1 MAKSGQPGDANKS
14 KQSSTQPGSARQQ
27 PKLIKEYRTR
37 AEREARIQR
46 ILVISMI
53 VVAVVV
59 GILLI
64 SAFVIDGI
72 IVPNQVAATVNDTQI
87 TVGEF
92 QRNVRLTRALRN
104 IELSNAVA
112 QYRAI
117 GISDDQIIQFLTSQ
131 PPYSTWINEMQV
143 PDQLGNTVLNQ
154 MIDDEVLR
162 QYAAANGITI
172 TEEQIDEQI
181 QNFFGYDP
189 VAALSSP
196 TPSPSPT
203 VSPTPIVSPTASPT
217 PTTTPT
223 PEFTPTTTL
232 TPVPSNTP
240 APTQNATEMAE
251 SFNTVR
257 NDMFAELRSQTGM
270 SDADIR
276 AYFGVL
282 ALYEAMRDHLTSEE
296 QTTAPFVSGRIIVV
310 ANEDSAND
318 ILAALAEG
326 DSFAELARANSTDAS
341 AALGGE
347 LDWRTL
353 ESLTADF
360 GQALSDAISAASI
373 GDTVGPIATDA
384 GTYVIFQLRGR
395 EDRDLSESELDQLRD
410 VNFQQQLDE
419 LRENAS
425 VATTSNWVDNVP
437 TDPPFVIQGLS

>member
-1 MAKSGQPGDANKS
+1 MANSGQTGDAQKP
-14 KQSSTQPGSARQQ
+14 KQQKPTSSSTRQQ

-37 AEREARIQR
+37 AEREAHVQR

-59 GILLI
+59 GILVV
-64 SAFVIDGI
+64 SAFVIDGL
-72 IVPNQVAATVNDTQI
+72 IVPNQVAATVDDAQI

-92 QRNVRLTRALRN
+92 QREVRLTRALRN
-104 IELSNAVA
+104 IELSNAVE

-203 VSPTPIVSPTASPT
+203 VSPTPIVSPTASPS
-217 PTTTPT
+217 PTISPT

-257 NDMFAELRSQTGM
+257 NDVFSQIRSQTGM

-276 AYFGVL
+276 AYFSIL
-282 ALYEAMRDHLTSEE
+282 ALHEALRDQMTTEV

-310 ANEDSAND
+310 DNEDSAND
-318 ILAALAEG
+318 ILTAVAEG

-341 AALGGE
+341 STAGGE
-347 LDWRTL
+347 LDWSTL
-353 ESLTADF
+353 ESLTVQY
-360 GQALSDAISAASI
+360 GQGFSDAVDAAAI
-373 GDTVGPIATDA
+373 GEIVGPIATEA
-384 GTYVIFQLRGR
+384 GTYAIFQLRGR
-395 EDRDLSESELDQLRD
+395 EDRELTEAELEQIRGVDFSQRLE
-410 VNFQQQLDE
+410 E
-419 LRENAS
+419 LRAAAT
-425 VATTSNWVDNVP
+425 VATTNNWVDNVP